1 MATLQNIGKLKY
13 RGKDGQWHPLPVVV
27 QDASGGVST
36 ISGKGAPTSA
46 TQGKVNQ
53 LYRDEDTQKLY
64 ICTATDGG
72 GYTWAAVVS
81 DTEDAVTYTAQTLT
95 EEQKTQARANIG
107 AGTSNFSGS
116 YNDLN
121 DQPNIPA
128 ATVIDTTLT
137 KSGQAADAKAAGDAI
152 DKKLDKAQGVENA
165 GMILGVD
172 ESGNIAPEDK
182 PVQAL
187 AGATAPT
194 TTTAGVVGQEYYV
207 IVNNAVT
214 EMYVCTSALIGSYTW
229 DKVEFGGNYTLPEA
243 TSTAI
248 GGIKADDAQTT
259 DTQAVRKGADGKLYT
274 APGTVTDAQVNTAVS
289 SWLTEHPEATTTVA
303 DGSITPKKT
312 SFLEVKYHNILNWN
326 DADVR
331 DGYFFYTD
339 DDKITGDG
347 GANYSVSGYIPIE
360 AGKTYCFVKV
370 RKVKWLDSAKT
381 YISTSSPS
389 DADIKFTA
397 PENAAFAR
405 IDTTSAKKEIA
416 YIYEYTGEEY
426 NYSAYATEYEIFPG
440 DPKYSDMI
448 TRSIVGSMNDG
459 SVNVPNL
466 IPENTL
472 DYKQIKGT
480 NEFHWNIIN
489 PDKCRFGIEISETT
503 GAEVNKGPGTLY
515 YYTSDYTAVEP
526 NETLIGSLGRAL
538 FGYDSDKQFVSKITW
553 SSGKYIIPDNVK
565 FIRASTVGYAT
576 EQDSAKIVLLRN
588 KYGKSF
594 AYNDNYSYDNMFPM
608 FSNEDCLN
616 GYKGYLGVRRRSN
629 NKICVIGDS
638 FTAPSTWVNMMCEK
652 LGAYK
657 IANHAVSGGAF
668 SDHDGVPKTAYE
680 QAQEMVANSEMP
692 DVILVTL
699 GTNDSNN
706 DRTIG
711 DISYSNDISTFD
723 LTTFTGGLQACIN
736 YLANNYPTAK
746 IYVGWTPMG
755 GLYSTSHDPTPYITR
770 MQTVCMAYGVQYIET
785 RTCGVSPLV
794 TAHAAYFEGGV
805 NGGHPTNSGQQRIGE
820 YMTRLMECTP

>member
-1 MATLQNIGKLKY
+1 MAETGIKKINGRSIADETAREAAKNSIKY
-13 RGKDGQWHPLPVVV
+13 
-27 QDASGGVST
+27 
-36 ISGKGAPTSA
+36 
-46 TQGKVNQ
+46 
-53 LYRDEDTQKLY
+53 
-64 ICTATDGG
+64 
-72 GYTWAAVVS
+72 
-81 DTEDAVTYTAQTLT
+81 TEQTLT
-95 EEQKTQARANIG
+95 DAQKAQAISNIG
-107 AGTSNFSGS
+107 AV
-116 YNDLN
+116 
-121 DQPNIPA
+121 A
-128 ATVIDTTLT
+128 
-137 KSGQAADAKAAGDAI
+137 KS
-152 DKKLDKAQGVENA
+152 QGVDNA
-165 GMILGVD
+165 GKILGVD
-172 ESGNIAPEDK
+172 DSGNVVPEDK

-187 AGATAPT
+187 AGAAAPT
-194 TTTAGVVGQEYYV
+194 STTAGVVGQEYYV
-207 IVNNAVT
+207 IVDNVVT
-214 EMYVCTSALIGSYTW
+214 EMYVCTSVLIGSYTW
-229 DKVEFGGNYTLPEA
+229 NKVEFGGSYTLPEA
-243 TSTAI
+243 TATAI

-259 DTQAVRKGADGKLYT
+259 DTQAVRKGTDGKLYT
-274 APGTVTDAQVNTAVS
+274 APSTVTDAQVNTAVS
-289 SWLTEHPEATTTVA
+289 SWLTEHPEATTTVT
-303 DGSITPKKT
+303 DGSVTPQKT

-326 DADVR
+326 DTDAQ

-339 DDKITGDG
+339 NSADITGG
-347 GANYSVSGYIPIE
+347 GDAGFCVSGYVPVE

-381 YISTSSPS
+381 YILTSSPS

-405 IDTTSAKKEIA
+405 IDTNDTKKEIA

-426 NYSAYATEYEIFPG
+426 DYSAYATEYEIFSG

-448 TRSIVGSMNDG
+448 TRSIVNSMNDG
-459 SVNVPNL
+459 SVNVPDL

-489 PDKCRFGIEISETT
+489 PEKCRFGIEISETT
-503 GAEVNKGPGTLY
+503 GAEVNKVNTSLY
-515 YYTSDYTAVEP
+515 YYTSDYTAVES
-526 NETLIGSLGRAL
+526 NEILIGGSYRVV
-538 FGYDSDKQFVSKITW
+538 GYDSNKQFVSKITW
-553 SSGKYIIPDNVK
+553 SGGKYIIPDNVK
-565 FIRASTVGYAT
+565 FIRAYTSGYLTA
-576 EQDSAKIVLLRN
+576 QDSAKIVLLRN

-594 AYNDNYSYDNMFPM
+594 AYSDNYSYDNTFPM

-629 NKICVIGDS
+629 DKICVIGDS
-638 FTAPSTWVNMMCEK
+638 FTAPSTWVNLMCEK

-657 IANHAVSGGAF
+657 LSNHAVSGGAF
-668 SDHDGVPKTAYE
+668 SDYEGVPKTAYE
-680 QAQEMVANSEMP
+680 QAQEMVTNGKTP

-706 DRTIG
+706 NRTIG
-711 DISYSNDISTFD
+711 EISYVNDISTFD

-794 TAHAAYFEGGV
+794 TAHAAYFESGV
-805 NGGHPTNSGQQRIGE
+805 NGGHPTDSGQQRIGE